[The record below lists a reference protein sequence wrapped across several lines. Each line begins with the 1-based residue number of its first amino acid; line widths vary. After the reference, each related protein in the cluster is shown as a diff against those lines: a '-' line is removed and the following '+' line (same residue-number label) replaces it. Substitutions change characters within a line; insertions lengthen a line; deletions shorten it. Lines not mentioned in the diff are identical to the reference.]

1 MAEPVKASVKALAL
15 PDACSPPKGAA
26 VDARRATVTPQE
38 QELVNEMF
46 DRLAKLESILATQ
59 MPSA

>member
-1 MAEPVKASVKALAL
+1 M
-15 PDACSPPKGAA
+15 
-26 VDARRATVTPQE
+26 TPQE